1 MNKGETS
8 HVEEEEENKRENP
21 HQRKKKKIKGLRKE
35 NLENR
40 EVKGRNNL
48 TKGSR
53 KHNQRGE

>member
-8 HVEEEEENKRENP
+8 HVEEEEENRRENP
-21 HQRKKKKIKGLRKE
+21 HQRKKKIKGLRKE
-35 NLENR
+35 NLDNG

>member
-8 HVEEEEENKRENP
+8 HVEEEEENRRENP
-21 HQRKKKKIKGLRKE
+21 HQRKKIKGLRKE
-35 NLENR
+35 NLDNR

>member
-8 HVEEEEENKRENP
+8 HVEEEEENKRKSTP
-21 HQRKKKKIKGLRKE
+21 KKEKKIKGLRKE